1 MRPSPRGTHC
11 SRVEDNLLVGALPT
25 EIGMIS
31 LMGYMRLSRNN
42 FQGKMPT
49 ELGMLTSLSY
59 MCARDL
65 LCLRVRLAAR
75 ARVACRA
82 DAPPIVRPHA
92 PQCVAALTATLTI
105 SMRALACALAS
116 GRSLP
121 THLHRHYRPSST
133 K

>member
-1 MRPSPRGTHC
+1 
-11 SRVEDNLLVGALPT
+11 LLVGALPT

-31 LMGYMRLSRNN
+31 LMNYMRLSRNN

-65 LCLRVRLAAR
+65 LRLCVRPAAR
-75 ARVACRA
+75 ARVACFT
-82 DAPPIVRPHA
+82 DALLIVRSHA
-92 PQCVAALTATLTI
+92 PRYVAALTATLTI
-105 SMRALACALAS
+105 ITRARACVLAS

-121 THLHRHYRPSST
+121 PHLHRHYRPSST